1 MGQTNVV
8 EYVGK
13 ILGERGGEL
22 LKVLNLLMDR
32 GVIEFHEGDSAGYLD
47 SLELADGKTLE
58 DVDAVLAEYL
68 EPQAGPTGN
77 TKLQTLRGK
86 YDGYDVSHDNLTR
99 QLFGIDPEGKF
110 RRIER
115 NTEAIVKV
123 VSAELTGERE
133 DKAVKVLLQNVS
145 KVREVLEGLNAL
157 DKMVFFAICDLV
169 DRHQNI
175 VTPIQL
181 YRKIAMNPNATP
193 TEAQLEEMHASIVR
207 MAEIYITL
215 DVDAILDAYP
225 GVGAIKDS
233 GNLIEIVRWSYKDE
247 RDGKIYRRY
256 EFGRTL
262 PVLFQY
268 AAALKQMTT
277 LQPHKIGVLSFG
289 IRRTTFN
296 TTIVDVI
303 GDRVTMLDG
312 MAKQGKRIPPNMHR
326 IAFKTLYDKAD
337 FSKDKTPN
345 ATRMRKTRIRNAV
358 VKQVEYLEY
367 HGIISRHDVD
377 EDGVSIFVP
386 GEGKR

>member
-13 ILGERGGEL
+13 SLGERGGEL

-47 SLELADGKTLE
+47 SLGLADGKTLE

-77 TKLQTLRGK
+77 TKVQTLRGK

-99 QLFGIDPEGKF
+99 QLFGIDPDGKF

-115 NTEAIVKV
+115 NTQAVVKV

-145 KVREVLEGLNAL
+145 KVREVMQGLSAQ
-157 DKMVFFAICDLV
+157 DKLVFFAICDLV
-169 DRHQNI
+169 EKHQYI
-175 VTPIQL
+175 VTPLQL
-181 YRKIAMNPNATP
+181 YRKIAMKPNANP
-193 TEAQLEEMHASIVR
+193 REAQLDEMHASIVR
-207 MAEIYITL
+207 MADIYITL

-233 GNLIEIVRWSYKDE
+233 GSLIEIVRWSYKSDE
-247 RDGKIYRRY
+247 DGNIHRLY

-268 AAALKQMTT
+268 ATALNQMTT

-289 IRRTTFN
+289 IRRTAFN
-296 TTIVDVI
+296 ATIVDVI

-337 FSKDKTPN
+337 YSKDETPN

-358 VKQVEYLEY
+358 VKQVEYLEC
-367 HGIISRHDVD
+367 HGIISRHDMD

-386 GEGKR
+386 GEGK

>member
-13 ILGERGGEL
+13 RLGDHGGEL
-22 LKVLNLLMDR
+22 LKVLNLLMDK
-32 GVIEFHEGDSAGYLD
+32 GVIEFHEGASVGYFD

-58 DVDAVLAEYL
+58 DVNAALAEYL

-268 AAALKQMTT
+268 AATLKQMTT

-312 MAKQGKRIPPNMHR
+312 MAKQGKRIPPNMHQ

-367 HGIISRHDVD
+367 HGIISRHDMD

-386 GEGKR
+386 GEGK

>member
-1 MGQTNVV
+1 MGRKISVV

-13 ILGERGGEL
+13 SLGGRN
-22 LKVLNLLMDR
+22 LKALGNALGTLVDK
-32 GVIEFHEGDSAGYLD
+32 GVIEFHEGASAGYLD

-58 DVDAVLAEYL
+58 DVDAALAEC
-68 EPQAGPTGN
+68 PAAQAVRTM
-77 TKLQTLRGK
+77 RGK
-86 YDGYDVSHDNLTR
+86 YDGYEVSHDNLTR

-133 DKAVKVLLQNVS
+133 DRAVKVLLQNVS
-145 KVREVLEGLNAL
+145 KVREVMQGLSAQ
-157 DKMVFFAICDLV
+157 DKLVFFAICDLV
-169 DRHQNI
+169 EKHQYI
-175 VTPIQL
+175 MTPIQL
-181 YRKIAMNPNATP
+181 YRKITMNPNANP
-193 TEAQLEEMHASIVR
+193 TKDQLEEMHESIVR
-207 MAEIYITL
+207 MADVYITL

-225 GVGAIKDS
+225 GIGAIKDN
-233 GNLIEIVRWSYKDE
+233 GNLIEIVRWSYKSDE
-247 RDGKIYRRY
+247 DGKIHRIY

-268 AAALKQMTT
+268 ALALKQMTT

-289 IRRTTFN
+289 IRRTRFN
-296 TTIVDVI
+296 ATIVDVI
-303 GDRVTMLDG
+303 GDRVTMLNG
-312 MAKQGKRIPPNMHR
+312 MASQGKRIHPNMHR
-326 IAFKTLYDKAD
+326 IAFKTFYDMAD
-337 FSKDKTPN
+337 YSKDKTPN

-367 HGIISRHDVD
+367 HGIISRHDMD

-386 GEGKR
+386 GEGK